1 MANKPSKHQQ
11 LFKLIDGF
19 IDNYPETS
27 LAQEWREQEALGY
40 TSMADYSVPVLRLEC
55 ELPNLAQRA
64 LGVIKP
70 LLGL

>member
-1 MANKPSKHQQ
+1 MPKVSKNKQ

-19 IDNYPETS
+19 VDEYPATS
-27 LAQEWREQEALGY
+27 LAQEWRELESQGY
-40 TSMADYSVPVLRLEC
+40 VTKSEFSVAILRLEC
-55 ELPNLAQRA
+55 ELPSTAQQA